1 MVGKLELEVFLPSS
15 SSLKAKRAVLNRI
28 KSRVRSRFNAAVAEL
43 DHQELWQRAS
53 LGVAVIGSEY
63 GILKDTLDKIFR
75 AVDAEADIDIVDH
88 TIEIV

>member
-28 KSRVRSRFNAAVAEL
+28 KSRVRSTFNAAVAEL

-63 GILKDTLDKIFR
+63 GILKDTLNKIFR

-88 TIEIV
+88 SIDIM

>member
-88 TIEIV
+88 SIDIV